1 MPCNGVSKKRK
12 VCTNAFPRGEG
23 GPPERSEEVAGRMR
37 NAGDHLVYYQMWQAF
52 DKVGFSSSILDSK
65 HQRCGISLG
74 SRPHSSS
81 VTAIGSEA
89 PIAATASP
97 RGKPLRYRSVL
108 ELLTQSFCF
117 VGINCTRIQNH
128 RSHICRLIREGYRLF
143 SRYRTLY
150 PAQWFYCRILRL

>member
-81 VTAIGSEA
+81 VGVADSFPPGEAIVQSFRFAFYRYSEA
-89 PIAATASP
+89 FTE
-97 RGKPLRYRSVL
+97 K
-108 ELLTQSFCF
+108 
-117 VGINCTRIQNH
+117 
-128 RSHICRLIREGYRLF
+128 
-143 SRYRTLY
+143 
-150 PAQWFYCRILRL
+150 